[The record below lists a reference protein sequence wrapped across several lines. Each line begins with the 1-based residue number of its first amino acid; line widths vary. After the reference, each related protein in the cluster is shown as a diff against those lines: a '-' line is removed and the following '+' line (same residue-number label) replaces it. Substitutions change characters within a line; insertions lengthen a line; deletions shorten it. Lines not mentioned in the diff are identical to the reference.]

1 MSPPSPIADAIAL
14 WGTAPEST
22 PHMGTYRRGDVV
34 LATVP
39 FNGYDGAKTRP
50 AIVMAARE
58 TGEIVVCPVSSR
70 PATDAPCVPIG
81 LDDFCEGGL
90 DLFSESF
97 ALTSRITVIQA
108 GAVIAKKGRLSKDA
122 IDSVAAQ
129 VPRDPAS
136 GKNRNG
142 GRRRD

>member
-1 MSPPSPIADAIAL
+1 
-14 WGTAPEST
+14 
-22 PHMGTYRRGDVV
+22 MGTYRRGDVV
-34 LATVP
+34 LAIVP

-50 AIVMAARE
+50 AIVLAARE
-58 TGEIVVCPVSSR
+58 DGDLAVCPVSSR

-81 LDDFCEGGL
+81 LDDFSEGGL

-122 IDSVAAQ
+122 IDAVALEA
-129 VPRDPAS
+129 PRDPAP
-136 GKNRNG
+136 GKNRKG
-142 GRRRD
+142 GRRLR

>member
-1 MSPPSPIADAIAL
+1 MGYRAGIFR
-14 WGTAPEST
+14 
-22 PHMGTYRRGDVV
+22 HMGTYRRGDVV

-50 AIVMAARE
+50 AIVIAAHG

-70 PATDAPCVPIG
+70 PATDAPCIPIG
-81 LDDFCEGGL
+81 LDDFVEGGL

-97 ALTSRITVIQA
+97 ALTSRITAIPA

-122 IDSVAAQ
+122 IDSVATQA
-129 VPRDPAS
+129 PTDPAP
-136 GKNRNG
+136 GKNRKS
-142 GRRRD
+142 GRRP